1 MEEKNIF
8 LNETT
13 TEPTLPDIEWVMEE
27 LAAKHFAAVRQALTE
42 LPAADIAE
50 LFSDIPE
57 EKEPILFR
65 ILPKELAA
73 EVFVDMDTDA
83 QARLLASFSDRE
95 LGEILAELYMD
106 DTVDIIEEMPANVVS
121 RMLRSVSPA
130 RRRQINELL
139 KYPESSA
146 GSLMTTEFVRLMAS
160 MTVEEAFAVLRRVAL
175 DKETVYTCYVTDEK
189 RHLLGVVTVKT
200 LLLHEGDTLLSDIM
214 EDNVIAVHT
223 LADREEVAQMF
234 GKYDFLALP
243 VVDAE
248 RRLVGIITVD
258 DALDVLQEEAE
269 EDFAMMAAVTP
280 TEDPYLRSGVFSIF
294 LSRIPWL
301 LLLMFTATFTGMI
314 ISHFESALAACVAL
328 TAFIPMI
335 MGTGGNS
342 GSQSSTTIIRG
353 LSLGEI
359 TFRDTA
365 RVLLKE
371 LRVSLLCGVCLAGAT
386 FLKVMLFDAYLMGN
400 AAVTPLVALVV
411 SLTLLVTVVAAKLVG
426 CLLPI
431 LAKLAHLDPAVM
443 ASPFITTLVDTVS
456 LLVYFAIA
464 SSMLPL

>member
-1 MEEKNIF
+1 MEENNIF

-13 TEPTLPDIEWVMEE
+13 TEPALPDTDWVLEE
-27 LAAKHFAAVRQALTE
+27 LAAKHFAALRRVLTE
-42 LPAADIAE
+42 LPAADIGE
-50 LFSDIPE
+50 LFWEIPE

-73 EVFVDMDTDA
+73 EVFVEMDTDA
-83 QARLLASFSDRE
+83 QARLLSSFSDRE

-121 RMLRSVSPA
+121 RMLRSVSPE

-175 DKETVYTCYVTDEK
+175 DRETVYTCYVTDEK

-200 LLLHEGDTLLSDIM
+200 LLLHEGGTLLSDIM
-214 EDNVIAVHT
+214 EESVIAVHT
-223 LADREEVAQMF
+223 LTDREEVAQLF

-280 TEDPYLRSGVFSIF
+280 TEEPYLRSGVFSIF

-301 LLLMFTATFTGMI
+301 LLLMLTATFTGMI
-314 ISHFESALAACVAL
+314 ISRFEAALAACVAL

-359 TFRDTA
+359 TFRDTLA
-365 RVLLKE
+365 VLFKE
-371 LRVSLLCGVCLAGAT
+371 LRVSLLCGACLAVAT
-386 FLKVMLFDAYLMGN
+386 YLKVMLFDAYLLGN
-400 AAVTPLVALVV
+400 PTVTPMVALVV

-431 LAKLAHLDPAVM
+431 FAKRIRLDPAVM

-464 SSMLPL
+464 SSMLSL